1 MKIPSL
7 ASLTVRGGELKRFCS
22 ESSSALRATL
32 RVNLASPKVCAPRPR
47 RKGESRGRGAEGGDA
62 NLPLPPFFLWGELL
76 LLLLVR
82 GEGKYE
88 GAGALHCAPGRYT
101 YSAVVYASRFPYA
114 MHTPSECDGDRTH
127 RSLGLET
134 RPPPPGRTLYDSFL
148 TGESD
153 PVWADGHPIAERV
166 VRRVSG
172 SHKPRPSKKRSP
184 VELPGAVAPTGG
196 CVLCSLLVQD
206 RCVQAVQDGLFGA
219 AFSGALIV
227 LLRAFTR
234 VGLVSSQ
241 GISPPSRRELRQ

>member
-1 MKIPSL
+1 M
-7 ASLTVRGGELKRFCS
+7 RGGGLKRFCS

-62 NLPLPPFFLWGELL
+62 NLPLPPFFFVGELL

-134 RPPPPGRTLYDSFL
+134 
-148 TGESD
+148 
-153 PVWADGHPIAERV
+153 
-166 VRRVSG
+166 
-172 SHKPRPSKKRSP
+172 RPSKKRSP

-241 GISPPSRRELRQ
+241 GISPPSRRELRR

>member
-1 MKIPSL
+1 MMSSL
-7 ASLTVRGGELKRFCS
+7 LFYHKKENPLTGIIDSEGRRAQAVLLRIVLCVEGNSTSESREPKSLCPATSSKGGKSRSRGG
-22 ESSSALRATL
+22 
-32 RVNLASPKVCAPRPR
+32 
-47 RKGESRGRGAEGGDA
+47 GRGCEPTFA
-62 NLPLPPFFLWGELL
+62 PLFFVGELL

-134 RPPPPGRTLYDSFL
+134 RP
-148 TGESD
+148 
-153 PVWADGHPIAERV
+153 
-166 VRRVSG
+166 
-172 SHKPRPSKKRSP
+172 SKKRSP

-196 CVLCSLLVQD
+196 CVLCSLIVQD

>member
-1 MKIPSL
+1 M
-7 ASLTVRGGELKRFCS
+7 
-22 ESSSALRATL
+22 
-32 RVNLASPKVCAPRPR
+32 
-47 RKGESRGRGAEGGDA
+47 
-62 NLPLPPFFLWGELL
+62 GELL

-88 GAGALHCAPGRYT
+88 GAGAPHCAPGRYT

-241 GISPPSRRELRQ
+241 GISPPPRRNLRRVEKS